1 MAMPIAW
8 KGTIAQYAGRLHRS
22 FKGKD
27 EVLIY
32 DYVDIHIP
40 VLERMYH
47 KRLTSYRSIGYN
59 IKSDINE
66 ISIENSI
73 YDELNYF
80 DPILMDIKNSNNSL
94 IISSPYI
101 NKKKMNLVKEILI
114 EKYKM
119 GVRVILCIRT
129 LNEYDS
135 KFREYVKE
143 YVQTL
148 ETEGINVKQIEK
160 NRLKFMIVDNKT
172 VWYGGINILGGSYED
187 NSIVRFSNEKLAN
200 ELIGVIS
207 ELS

>member
-1 MAMPIAW
+1 
-8 KGTIAQYAGRLHRS
+8 
-22 FKGKD
+22 
-27 EVLIY
+27 
-32 DYVDIHIP
+32 
-40 VLERMYH
+40 
-47 KRLTSYRSIGYN
+47 
-59 IKSDINE
+59 
-66 ISIENSI
+66 
-73 YDELNYF
+73 
-80 DPILMDIKNSNNSL
+80 
-94 IISSPYI
+94 
-101 NKKKMNLVKEILI
+101 MNLVKEILI